1 MSIYCVAQVKLWDIY
16 CVLSGSSHVRLC
28 AMIVTRWA
36 PLSMGISRQEYWS
49 GLPFPSPGIFL
60 TQGLNPNLL
69 CLLHLKKGSLPLA
82 PPGKPRSHIKLTLKN
97 AFQYTLL
104 LLLLSPVY
112 IRCRQILFDSTYMSS
127 LE

>member
-1 MSIYCVAQVKLWDIY
+1 MSIYCVAQVRLWDIC
-16 CVLSGSSHVRLC
+16 CVLSGSRHVRPC
-28 AMIVTRWA
+28 AMTVTRQA
-36 PLSMGISRQEYWS
+36 PLPMGFSRQEYWS
-49 GLPFPSPGIFL
+49 GLPFPSAGIFL
-60 TQGLNPNLL
+60 TQGLNPHLL

-97 AFQYTLL
+97 AFQYMLL

-112 IRCRQILFDSTYMSS
+112 VRCRQILFDSTYMSS